1 MKTVDGIVEMEEKQA
16 AESKLVA
23 FESAWGEIS
32 WKAELGWTMSR
43 QAGVVK
49 YSIPATDQ
57 HTEVSKV
64 RSRMSVMH
72 GRQSLSHAWNIDDAD
87 SA

>member
-32 WKAELGWTMSR
+32 WKAEVGWTMSR
-43 QAGVVK
+43 QPGILK
-49 YSIPATDQ
+49 YSIPAAGQ
-57 HTEVSKV
+57 HSDISTVSPRDV
-64 RSRMSVMH
+64 SSIPEPSVFVPCLEY
-72 GRQSLSHAWNIDDAD
+72 R
-87 SA
+87 